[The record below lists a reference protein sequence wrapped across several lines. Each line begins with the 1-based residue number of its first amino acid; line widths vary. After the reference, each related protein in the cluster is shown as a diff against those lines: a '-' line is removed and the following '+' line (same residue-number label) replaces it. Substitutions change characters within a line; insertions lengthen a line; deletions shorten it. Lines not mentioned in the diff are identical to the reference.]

1 MPAPLYPQATT
12 AAEITA
18 NLAHINARIVAACAT
33 CGRDPASVRLLPVS
47 KTVPAERLHYAYD
60 AGIRLLGENKVQEA
74 YDKWQ
79 ALVDL
84 QGLNWAVIGHLQS
97 NKVKYVARFA
107 AEFQAL
113 DSLDI
118 AESLDRRLQQEG
130 RSLDVFVQVNTS
142 DEPQKYGI
150 APDAAAAFIRAL
162 PQYGSLRLRGLMTL
176 ALFSDDKDAVRRCFI
191 RLRELRD
198 GLQQQNPAVAELSM
212 GMSGDFEL
220 AIAEGATTVRVGQA
234 IFGAR
239 RTPDSEYWPGLAPE
253 KPADTQP

>member
-1 MPAPLYPQATT
+1 MTAPLYPQATT
-12 AAEITA
+12 AAEIIA
-18 NLAHINARIVAACAT
+18 NLAAIQARINAACTA
-33 CGRDPASVRLLPVS
+33 CGREPDEVRLLPVS
-47 KTVPAERLHYAYD
+47 KTVPAERLHFAYD

-79 ALVDL
+79 ALTALDGL
-84 QGLNWAVIGHLQS
+84 QWAVIGHLQS

-113 DSLDI
+113 DSLEI
-118 AESLDRRLQQEG
+118 AEALDRRLQQEG
-130 RSLDVFVQVNTS
+130 RSLDVFIQINTS
-142 DEPQKYGI
+142 DEPQKYGMT
-150 APDAAAAFIRAL
+150 PDAADAFIRAL
-162 PQYGSLRLRGLMTL
+162 PAYSALRPRGLMTL
-176 ALFSDDKDAVRRCFI
+176 ALFSDDHEAVRRCFI

-198 GLQQQNPAVAELSM
+198 RLRETNPAIAELSM

-239 RTPDSEYWPGLAPE
+239 KTPDSEYWPGLAPE
-253 KPADTQP
+253 QP

>member
-1 MPAPLYPQATT
+1 MTAPLYPQATT
-12 AAEITA
+12 AAEIIA
-18 NLAHINARIVAACAT
+18 NLAAIQARINAACAA
-33 CGRDPASVRLLPVS
+33 CGREPDEVRLLPVS
-47 KTVPAERLHYAYD
+47 KTVPAERLHFAYD

-79 ALVDL
+79 ALAALEGL
-84 QGLNWAVIGHLQS
+84 QWAVIGHLQS
-97 NKVKYVARFA
+97 NKIKYVARFA

-113 DSLDI
+113 DSLEI
-118 AESLDRRLQQEG
+118 AEALDRRLQQEG

-162 PQYGSLRLRGLMTL
+162 PQYSSLRLRGLMTL

-253 KPADTQP
+253 GQ

>member
-1 MPAPLYPQATT
+1 MTAPLYPQATT
-12 AAEITA
+12 AAEIIA
-18 NLAHINARIVAACAT
+18 NLAAIQARINAACAA
-33 CGRDPASVRLLPVS
+33 CGREPDEVRLLPVS
-47 KTVPAERLHYAYD
+47 KTVPAERLHFAYD

-79 ALVDL
+79 ALADL
-84 QGLNWAVIGHLQS
+84 DDLNWAVIGHLQS

-150 APDAAAAFIRAL
+150 APDAAAAFIRDL
-162 PQYGSLRLRGLMTL
+162 PQYSSLRLRGLMTL

-198 GLQQQNPAVAELSM
+198 SLQQQNPAVAELSM

-253 KPADTQP
+253 GQ

>member
-1 MPAPLYPQATT
+1 MTTPLYPQATT
-12 AAEITA
+12 AAEIIA
-18 NLAHINARIVAACAT
+18 NLAAIQARINAACAA
-33 CGRDPASVRLLPVS
+33 CGREPDEVRLLPVS
-47 KTVPAERLHYAYD
+47 KTVPAERLHFAYD

-79 ALVDL
+79 ALADL
-84 QGLNWAVIGHLQS
+84 DGLNWAVIGHLQS

-162 PQYGSLRLRGLMTL
+162 PQYSSLRLRGLMTL

-198 GLQQQNPAVAELSM
+198 SLQQQNPAVAELSM

-253 KPADTQP
+253 GQ

>member
-1 MPAPLYPQATT
+1 MTTPLYPQATT

-18 NLAHINARIVAACAT
+18 NLASIQARIHAACAA
-33 CGRDPASVRLLPVS
+33 CGRDPAEVRLLPVS
-47 KTVPAERLHYAYD
+47 KTVPAERLHFAYD

-79 ALVDL
+79 ALSALSGL
-84 QGLNWAVIGHLQS
+84 QWAVIGHLQS

-118 AESLDRRLQQEG
+118 AEALDRRLQQEG
-130 RSLDVFVQVNTS
+130 RSLDVFIQINTS
-142 DEPQKYGI
+142 NEPQKYGM
-150 APDAAAAFIRAL
+150 APDAADAFVRAL
-162 PQYGSLRLRGLMTL
+162 PAYSALRPRGLMTL
-176 ALFSDDKDAVRRCFI
+176 ALFSDDHEAVRRCFI
-191 RLRELRD
+191 RLRDLRD
-198 GLQQQNPAVAELSM
+198 RLRDVNPALEELSM

-239 RTPDSEYWPGLAPE
+239 KTPDSEYWPGLAPRLV
-253 KPADTQP
+253 PGQH

>member
-1 MPAPLYPQATT
+1 MTTPLYPQATT

-18 NLAHINARIVAACAT
+18 NLASIQARIHAACAA
-33 CGRDPASVRLLPVS
+33 CGRDPAEVRLLPVS
-47 KTVPAERLHYAYD
+47 KTVPAERLHFAYD

-79 ALVDL
+79 ALSALSGL
-84 QGLNWAVIGHLQS
+84 QWAVIGHLQS

-113 DSLDI
+113 DSLEI
-118 AESLDRRLQQEG
+118 AEALDRRLQQEG
-130 RSLDVFVQVNTS
+130 RSLDVFIQINTS
-142 DEPQKYGI
+142 DEPQKYGM
-150 APDAAAAFIRAL
+150 APDAAEAFIRAL
-162 PQYGSLRLRGLMTL
+162 PAYSALRPRGLMTL
-176 ALFSDDKDAVRRCFI
+176 ALFSDDHEAVRRCFI

-198 GLQQQNPAVAELSM
+198 RLQQQNPAVAELSM

-253 KPADTQP
+253 NR

>member
-1 MPAPLYPQATT
+1 MTAPLYPQATT
-12 AAEITA
+12 AAEIIA
-18 NLAHINARIVAACAT
+18 NLAAIQARINAACAA
-33 CGRDPASVRLLPVS
+33 CGREPDEVRLLPVS
-47 KTVPAERLHYAYD
+47 KTVPAERLHFAYD

-79 ALVDL
+79 ALAALEGL
-84 QGLNWAVIGHLQS
+84 QWAVIGHLQS

-118 AESLDRRLQQEG
+118 AAALDRRLQQEG
-130 RSLDVFVQVNTS
+130 RSLDVFIQINTS
-142 DEPQKYGI
+142 DEPQKYGM
-150 APDAAAAFIRAL
+150 APDAADAFIRAL
-162 PQYGSLRLRGLMTL
+162 PAYSALRPRGLMTL
-176 ALFSDDKDAVRRCFI
+176 ALFSDDHEAVRRCFV

-198 GLQQQNPAVAELSM
+198 RLRETNPAVAELSM

-253 KPADTQP
+253 GQ

>member
-12 AAEITA
+12 AAEIIA
-18 NLAHINARIVAACAT
+18 NLAHINARIAAACTA

-47 KTVPAERLHYAYD
+47 KTVPAERLHYAYA

-79 ALVDL
+79 ALADL
-84 QGLNWAVIGHLQS
+84 DGLNWAVIGHLQS

-150 APDAAAAFIRAL
+150 APDAAAAFVRAL

-239 RTPDSEYWPGLAPE
+239 RTPDSEYWPGLVPE
-253 KPADTQP
+253 GH

>member
-1 MPAPLYPQATT
+1 MTAPLYPQATT
-12 AAEITA
+12 AAEIIA
-18 NLAHINARIVAACAT
+18 NLAAIQARINAACAA
-33 CGRDPASVRLLPVS
+33 CGREPDEVRLLPVS
-47 KTVPAERLHYAYD
+47 KTVPAERLHFAYD

-79 ALVDL
+79 ALADL
-84 QGLNWAVIGHLQS
+84 DDLNWAVIGHLQS

-150 APDAAAAFIRAL
+150 APDAAAAFIRDL
-162 PQYGSLRLRGLMTL
+162 PQYSSLRLRGLMTL

-198 GLQQQNPAVAELSM
+198 SLQQQNPAVAELSM

-239 RTPDSEYWPGLAPE
+239 KTPDSEYWPGLAPE
-253 KPADTQP
+253 NR

>member
-1 MPAPLYPQATT
+1 MTAPLYPQATT

-18 NLAHINARIVAACAT
+18 NLAHINARIAAACAA
-33 CGRDPASVRLLPVS
+33 CGRDPSEVRLLPVS
-47 KTVPAERLHYAYD
+47 KTVPAERLHFAYD

-79 ALVDL
+79 ALTALD
-84 QGLNWAVIGHLQS
+84 GLEWAVIGHLQS

-118 AESLDRRLQQEG
+118 AEALDRRLQQEG
-130 RSLDVFVQVNTS
+130 RSLDVFIQINTS
-142 DEPQKYGI
+142 DEPQKYGMT
-150 APDAAAAFIRAL
+150 PDAADAFIRAL
-162 PQYGSLRLRGLMTL
+162 PAYSALRPRGLMTL
-176 ALFSDDKDAVRRCFI
+176 ALFSDDHEAVRRCFV

-198 GLQQQNPAVAELSM
+198 RLRETNPAIAELSM

-239 RTPDSEYWPGLAPE
+239 KTPDSEYWPGLAPE
-253 KPADTQP
+253 NR